1 MTMIALLIGLA
12 IVNLVNVRTSSC
24 EANPGR
30 SAP

>member
-1 MTMIALLIGLA
+1 MIALLIGLA
-12 IVNLVNVRTSSC
+12 IVDMVNVRISSW